1 MSTAISW
8 GPVGEGHEPN
18 DQHVRLWGVGRM
30 GSTDEVLE
38 LKRKRNITG
47 SLSGEHGGKPFGQE
61 ECATEIARTGHRAGL
76 SVSLRIVAMRGGSI
90 ALLLLKARAVC
101 AKVRSYGSVRG
112 AWSNPR
118 PYRDLSFVAGRWHS
132 FLAQLQY
139 HFRIQCSDRVIFG
152 T

>member
-18 DQHVRLWGVGRM
+18 DQHGRLWGVGRM

-38 LKRKRNITG
+38 QRETEYHRN
-47 SLSGEHGGKPFGQE
+47 LSGEHGGKPFGQE

-118 PYRDLSFVAGRWHS
+118 PYRDYL
-132 FLAQLQY
+132 LTNYKL
-139 HFRIQCSDRVIFG
+139 RVIACERFFRLD
-152 T
+152 